1 MSSDSM
7 RTARLLPSRFPIG
20 SRPPRWLLAE
30 SVEHMAVIWV
40 FLCPLRQFEAAS
52 WRCSRGGVS
61 LPSSIAPGGSCGG
74 WREEVV
80 REATGTLTP
89 GSRRTTISR
98 VAGRLA

>member
-40 FLCPLRQFEAAS
+40 FLCPPPAI
-52 WRCSRGGVS
+52 RGR
-61 LPSSIAPGGSCGG
+61 I
-74 WREEVV
+74 
-80 REATGTLTP
+80 
-89 GSRRTTISR
+89 
-98 VAGRLA
+98 VAM